1 MQQTRKSD
9 EDIMTIV
16 NTKAAEWE
24 GLLNKKEVELRE
36 SRHRVGE
43 LEQQLRAASGS
54 SDKRTVTKLTKVH
67 TNLTNVLVELCIRW
81 GYIEIYLSSACTV
94 FDEHIHS
101 RLNQSIAT
109 DCRTFWPHK
118 PSSTGSKFLNAV
130 DEGHVRM
137 WPNRHAAS
145 CC

>member
-24 GLLNKKEVELRE
+24 GLLNKKEEELRE

-43 LEQQLRAASGS
+43 LEQQLRAAGGS
-54 SDKRTVTKLTKVH
+54 SDKKTVAKLTKVH
-67 TNLTNVLVELCIRW
+67 TTLTNVLVELCIRW

-94 FDEHIHS
+94 FDEHI
-101 RLNQSIAT
+101 
-109 DCRTFWPHK
+109 RT
-118 PSSTGSKFLNAV
+118 
-130 DEGHVRM
+130 
-137 WPNRHAAS
+137 
-145 CC
+145 

>member
-1 MQQTRKSD
+1 MTLQVQQTRKSD

-16 NTKAAEWE
+16 STKAAEWE

-81 GYIEIYLSSACTV
+81 GYIEIYV
-94 FDEHIHS
+94 FEFS
-101 RLNQSIAT
+101 LYG
-109 DCRTFWPHK
+109 F
-118 PSSTGSKFLNAV
+118 
-130 DEGHVRM
+130 
-137 WPNRHAAS
+137 
-145 CC
+145 